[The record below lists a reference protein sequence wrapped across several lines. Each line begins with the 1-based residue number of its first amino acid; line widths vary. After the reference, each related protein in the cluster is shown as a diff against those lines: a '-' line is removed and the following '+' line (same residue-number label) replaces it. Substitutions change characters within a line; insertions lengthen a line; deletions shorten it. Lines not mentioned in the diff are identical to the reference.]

1 LKVRV
6 GLVVAILDDV
16 LAGAVIAIAL
26 ILALKWRGTATYWL
40 IAGVLAVVAV
50 IAYLLYRA
58 VARAYSK
65 APAVGSEALVGKVG
79 VALTDVAREG
89 QVMIEGEIWR
99 ARSLSGERIA
109 RGSRVRVAGVEGLT
123 LLVEKLDEAT

>member
-1 LKVRV
+1 MKVRV